1 MYEIGNLE
9 MEDLLFKQLHNV
21 SGYVTR
27 DDIITIRSHKNN
39 LSHLFGISMGCL
51 GRRMFSISF
60 NLNPE

>member
-1 MYEIGNLE
+1 MSEIGNLE

-39 LSHLFGISMGCL
+39 LSHLFGISMGLEVSDGGCFL
-51 GRRMFSISF
+51 FHSI
-60 NLNPE
+60 